1 MKIVYYTCQTGPG
14 EGYIPSIKEQI
25 PDGIEAYFLHDGY
38 LGTPENRG
46 WNYIDLTK
54 EADCPTASFQLR
66 QRYGRFL
73 HHRWFPD
80 ADWTIYTDQKYY
92 LHRNFWEECLSLIE
106 NATTEL
112 GGSLDCIV
120 NNAGITQDNLAI
132 RMSLDEWRRVID
144 INLTS
149 TFLMSKFAIK
159 KMLKNKSG
167 KIVNI
172 TSVVGHMGN
181 LGQANYTASKAG
193 IVAMSK
199 SLAIEYAKKNI
210 NVNCISPGF
219 IKTAMTDKID
229 EKFKETIISKIPS
242 ARLGEPEDIA
252 NAVGFLC
259 SDQSSYINGETLHVN
274 GGMYMA

>member
-1 MKIVYYTCQTGPG
+1 MSSLENKNIIVTGASGGIGNAIIKKLSEAGANILASGTRIEKLEELKKNFEGIKILKFDISQ
-14 EGYIPSIKEQI
+14 SDK
-25 PDGIEAYFLHDGY
+25 IEEF
-38 LGTPENRG
+38 
-46 WNYIDLTK
+46 
-54 EADCPTASFQLR
+54 
-66 QRYGRFL
+66 
-73 HHRWFPD
+73 
-80 ADWTIYTDQKYY
+80 
-92 LHRNFWEECLSLIE
+92 IE
-106 NATTEL
+106 IATSEL
-112 GGSLDCIV
+112 GGSLDGIV

-132 RMSLDEWRRVID
+132 RMSLDEWQKVIN

-172 TSVVGHMGN
+172 TSVVGHTGN

-199 SLAIEYAKKNI
+199 SMATEYAKKNI
-210 NVNCISPGF
+210 NINCISPGF

-229 EKFKETIISKIPS
+229 DKFKEVIISKIPS

-252 NAVGFLC
+252 NAVLFLS
-259 SDQSSYINGETLHVN
+259 SDLSNYINGETLHVN

>member
-1 MKIVYYTCQTGPG
+1 MSNLENKNIIVTGASGGIGNAIIKKLNEAGANILASGTRIEKLEELKKNFDNIKTLKFDISQSDKI
-14 EGYIPSIKEQI
+14 EEF
-25 PDGIEAYFLHDGY
+25 IE
-38 LGTPENRG
+38 
-46 WNYIDLTK
+46 
-54 EADCPTASFQLR
+54 
-66 QRYGRFL
+66 
-73 HHRWFPD
+73 D
-80 ADWTIYTDQKYY
+80 AT
-92 LHRNFWEECLSLIE
+92 S
-106 NATTEL
+106 EL

-132 RMSLDEWRRVID
+132 RMSLEEWQKVIN

-172 TSVVGHMGN
+172 TSVVGHTGN

-210 NVNCISPGF
+210 NINCISPGF
-219 IKTAMTDKID
+219 IKTVMTDKIND
-229 EKFKETIISKIPS
+229 KFKEVIISKIPS
-242 ARLGEPEDIA
+242 ARLGEPDDIA
-252 NAVGFLC
+252 NAVLFL
-259 SDQSSYINGETLHVN
+259 SSEQSNYINGETLHVN

>member
-1 MKIVYYTCQTGPG
+1 MNNLENKIIIVTGASG
-14 EGYIPSIKEQI
+14 GIGNAIIKTLNGAGANI
-25 PDGIEAYFLHDGY
+25 LASGTRIEKLEE
-38 LGTPENRG
+38 LKN
-46 WNYIDLTK
+46 
-54 EADCPTASFQLR
+54 
-66 QRYGRFL
+66 
-73 HHRWFPD
+73 
-80 ADWTIYTDQKYY
+80 
-92 LHRNFWEECLSLIE
+92 NFKKIKILKFDISQSDKIEEFIE
-106 NATTEL
+106 NATSEL

-120 NNAGITQDNLAI
+120 KNAGITHDNLAI
-132 RMSLDEWRRVID
+132 RMSLDEWQKVIN

-172 TSVVGHMGN
+172 TSVVGHTGN

-219 IKTAMTDKID
+219 IQTAMTDKID
-229 EKFKETIISKIPS
+229 DKFKEVIISKIPS
-242 ARLGEPEDIA
+242 ARLGKPDDIA
-252 NAVGFLC
+252 NAVLFLS
-259 SDQSSYINGETLHVN
+259 SDQSSYINGETIHVN

>member
-1 MKIVYYTCQTGPG
+1 MSNLEKKNIIVTGASGGIGNAIIKKLSEAGANILASGTKIEKLEELKKNF
-14 EGYIPSIKEQI
+14 EGLKILKFDISQSDK
-25 PDGIEAYFLHDGY
+25 IEEF
-38 LGTPENRG
+38 
-46 WNYIDLTK
+46 
-54 EADCPTASFQLR
+54 
-66 QRYGRFL
+66 
-73 HHRWFPD
+73 
-80 ADWTIYTDQKYY
+80 
-92 LHRNFWEECLSLIE
+92 IE
-106 NATTEL
+106 NATSEL
-112 GGSLDCIV
+112 GGSLDGIV

-132 RMSLDEWRRVID
+132 RMSLDEWQKVIN

-172 TSVVGHMGN
+172 TSVVGHTGN

-210 NVNCISPGF
+210 NINCISPGF
-219 IKTAMTDKID
+219 IQTAMTDKID
-229 EKFKETIISKIPS
+229 DKFKEVIISKIPS
-242 ARLGEPEDIA
+242 ARLGEPDDIA
-252 NAVGFLC
+252 NAVLFLS
-259 SDQSSYINGETLHVN
+259 SDQSNYINGETLHVN

>member
-1 MKIVYYTCQTGPG
+1 MSDLKENNIIVTGATGGIGNSIIKKLYNAGANILATGTKNEKLEELKKKFQNIQILKFDISKI
-14 EGYIPSIKEQI
+14 
-25 PDGIEAYFLHDGY
+25 D
-38 LGTPENRG
+38 N
-46 WNYIDLTK
+46 
-54 EADCPTASFQLR
+54 
-66 QRYGRFL
+66 
-73 HHRWFPD
+73 
-80 ADWTIYTDQKYY
+80 
-92 LHRNFWEECLSLIE
+92 IE
-106 NATTEL
+106 NFIEDATKRL
-112 GGSLDCIV
+112 GGKLDCIV

-132 RMSLDEWRRVID
+132 RMSLDEWQKVIN

-172 TSVVGHMGN
+172 TSVVGHTGN

-210 NVNCISPGF
+210 NINCISPGF
-219 IKTAMTDKID
+219 IQTAMTDKID
-229 EKFKETIISKIPS
+229 DKFKEVIISKIPS
-242 ARLGEPEDIA
+242 ARLGDSDDIA
-252 NAVGFLC
+252 NAVLFLS
-259 SDQSSYINGETLHVN
+259 SDQSNYINGETLHVN

>member
-1 MKIVYYTCQTGPG
+1 MSNLENKNIIVTGASGGIGNAIIKKLNEAGANILASGTRIEKLEELKKNYEKIRILKFDISQ
-14 EGYIPSIKEQI
+14 SDK
-25 PDGIEAYFLHDGY
+25 IEEF
-38 LGTPENRG
+38 
-46 WNYIDLTK
+46 
-54 EADCPTASFQLR
+54 
-66 QRYGRFL
+66 
-73 HHRWFPD
+73 
-80 ADWTIYTDQKYY
+80 
-92 LHRNFWEECLSLIE
+92 IE
-106 NATTEL
+106 NATNEL
-112 GGSLDCIV
+112 GGNLDGII

-132 RMSLDEWRRVID
+132 RMSLEEWQTVIN

-149 TFLMSKFAIK
+149 TFLLSKFAIK

-172 TSVVGHMGN
+172 TSVVGHTGN

-210 NVNCISPGF
+210 NINCISPGF

-229 EKFKETIISKIPS
+229 EKFKEVIISKIPS
-242 ARLGEPEDIA
+242 ARLGEPDDIA
-252 NAVGFLC
+252 NAVLFLS
-259 SDQSSYINGETLHVN
+259 SDQSNYINGETIHVN

>member
-1 MKIVYYTCQTGPG
+1 MSNLEKKNIIVTGASGGIGNAIIKKLCEAGANILASGTRIEKLEELKKNFEGLKILKFDISQ
-14 EGYIPSIKEQI
+14 SDK
-25 PDGIEAYFLHDGY
+25 IEEF
-38 LGTPENRG
+38 
-46 WNYIDLTK
+46 
-54 EADCPTASFQLR
+54 
-66 QRYGRFL
+66 
-73 HHRWFPD
+73 
-80 ADWTIYTDQKYY
+80 
-92 LHRNFWEECLSLIE
+92 IE
-106 NATTEL
+106 NATNEL
-112 GGSLDCIV
+112 GGSLDSII

-132 RMSLDEWRRVID
+132 RMSLDEWQKVIN

-172 TSVVGHMGN
+172 TSVVGHTGN

-210 NVNCISPGF
+210 NINCISPGF
-219 IKTAMTDKID
+219 IQTAMTDKID
-229 EKFKETIISKIPS
+229 DKFKEVIISKIPS
-242 ARLGEPEDIA
+242 ARLGVPEDIA
-252 NAVGFLC
+252 NAVLFLS
-259 SDQSSYINGETLHVN
+259 SDQSNYINGETLHVN